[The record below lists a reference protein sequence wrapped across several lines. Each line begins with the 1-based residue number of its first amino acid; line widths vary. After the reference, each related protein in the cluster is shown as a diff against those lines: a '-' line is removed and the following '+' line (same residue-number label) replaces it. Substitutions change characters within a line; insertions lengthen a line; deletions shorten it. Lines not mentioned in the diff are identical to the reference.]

1 MAKKKITPA
10 AQELLPKEL
19 TSLQQLLSA
28 YNQAKVALAEATMA
42 EKDALDNVMASK
54 VGFAAMEES
63 LVKTYGKGV
72 SVNVQTGEL
81 SYAEKE
87 KG

>member
-10 AQELLPKEL
+10 TQELLPKEL
-19 TSLQQLLSA
+19 LALQQLLST
-28 YNQAKVALAEATMA
+28 YNQAKVALAEAAMA
-42 EKDALDNVMASK
+42 EKDALDAVMASK
-54 VGFAAMEES
+54 VGFTAMEDS
-63 LVKTYGKGV
+63 LVKSYGKGV

-81 SYAEKE
+81 SHPEAV